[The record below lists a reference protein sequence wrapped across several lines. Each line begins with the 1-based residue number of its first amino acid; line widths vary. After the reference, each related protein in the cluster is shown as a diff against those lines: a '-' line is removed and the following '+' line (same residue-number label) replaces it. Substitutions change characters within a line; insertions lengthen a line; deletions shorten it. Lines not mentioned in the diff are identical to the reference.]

1 MADNGIILQK
11 GRTMVRKSLS
21 ATFALVVTLAFA
33 GSTAFAQQT
42 KTLNAGIT
50 SVALSST
57 FVDALTSLNVTPGTV
72 APTELEHGKAS
83 FPVIGGAL
91 DLDSAKGNILHSGG
105 LTLNAGNTHVAL
117 QSFIIDTTNIA
128 KPVITGLVSANGKL
142 IHRIPLFDIALPQN
156 LTTPLHPEGWIL
168 QVKGVELTLDS
179 AAAAD
184 LTTVFKTNV
193 PAGLPIG
200 TANVTI
206 FLHNHDWGQD
216 VSGDWR
222 DDN

>member
-1 MADNGIILQK
+1 MA
-11 GRTMVRKSLS
+11 RKSLS
-21 ATFALVVTLAFA
+21 ATFALVVTLSLAA
-33 GSTAFAQQT
+33 STAFAQQT

-91 DLDSAKGNILHSGG
+91 DLASARGNILHSGG

-117 QSFIIDTTNIA
+117 QSFIIDTTTA
-128 KPVITGLVSANGKL
+128 TPVITGLVSANGML
-142 IHRIPLFDIALPQN
+142 IHRIPLFDIALPPGFRV
-156 LTTPLHPEGWIL
+156 PLHPDGWIL
-168 QVKGVELTLDS
+168 QLKGVNLTLDS
-179 AAAAD
+179 AAATD
-184 LTTVFKTNV
+184 LTSVFKTNV

-206 FLHNHDWGQD
+206 FLHNRDWNQD
-216 VSGDWR
+216 ATGDWR